1 MDIRTK
7 DLNPHCIL
15 QVQGDVDLYN
25 VGELK
30 SAIFKKVEEEV
41 PSLIIDMENIQYMD
55 SSGVGALVAGQKRM
69 RGNGGKFAL
78 LNVQVDIMSIF
89 QLASLDKFFTIYE
102 NESQIL
108 ESGDTPE

>member
-7 DLNPHCIL
+7 DLGPHVVL
-15 QVQGDVDLYN
+15 QVEGDVDLYN

-30 SAIFKKVEEEV
+30 SAIFKKVEDEV
-41 PSLIIDMENIQYMD
+41 ESLIIDMSGVPYMD

-69 RGNGGKFAL
+69 RSNGGKFAI
-78 LNVQVDIMSIF
+78 LNVQQDVLSIL

-102 NESQIL
+102 SQEDL
-108 ESGDTPE
+108 MN

>member
-7 DLNPHCIL
+7 DLGPHVVL
-15 QVQGDVDLYN
+15 QVEGDVDLYN

-30 SAIFKKVEEEV
+30 SAIFKKVEDEV
-41 PSLIIDMENIQYMD
+41 ESLIIDMSGVPYMD

-69 RGNGGKFAL
+69 RSNGGKFAI
-78 LNVQVDIMSIF
+78 LNVQQDVLSIL

-102 NESQIL
+102 SEEDLMN
-108 ESGDTPE
+108 